1 MFKFRLFILVLI
13 VLLSPNIYSSDIL
26 DIYNRAIKYNND
38 LRIISNDNHI
48 SEELYDQTSSSLFP
62 DIGITAST
70 QENYTNK
77 YNGTGD
83 IKDYTSETASLTI
96 TQPILRI
103 YFFDELN
110 KAEAN
115 LDKSKIRV
123 DGYKKDLII
132 KSAELYFSLINSNN
146 TYKASIVKSNMMSLT
161 YQNAKKLFTNG
172 YITNVDLNKYKNN
185 LDIANIESDISD
197 NKLEL
202 AKQDIF
208 ILTGREVLDIHDLK
222 PIMDIN
228 FISYDSSS
236 LLSKAMQSFDAIK
249 LALLDVEISKHEMH
263 SNKSQHYPTVDLIA
277 TYDYSDTTGG
287 SRFGNV
293 TRESNTI
300 GLTLNV
306 PIYQGG
312 YQSSKVKE
320 SGYRYENA
328 KLNLDQLRRTTKRD
342 IIDKVNN
349 HNLLKKFIIANKDRY
364 KNTNLDY
371 LAIENGFQSGL
382 YTDVELKKAEYDLL
396 ISKHELVSNT
406 LKYLLIDLQLR
417 KYSSELSVQNVS
429 DINEMLIW

>member
-1 MFKFRLFILVLI
+1 
-13 VLLSPNIYSSDIL
+13 
-26 DIYNRAIKYNND
+26 
-38 LRIISNDNHI
+38 
-48 SEELYDQTSSSLFP
+48 
-62 DIGITAST
+62 
-70 QENYTNK
+70 
-77 YNGTGD
+77 
-83 IKDYTSETASLTI
+83 
-96 TQPILRI
+96 
-103 YFFDELN
+103 
-110 KAEAN
+110 
-115 LDKSKIRV
+115 
-123 DGYKKDLII
+123 
-132 KSAELYFSLINSNN
+132 
-146 TYKASIVKSNMMSLT
+146 
-161 YQNAKKLFTNG
+161 
-172 YITNVDLNKYKNN
+172 
-185 LDIANIESDISD
+185 
-197 NKLEL
+197 
-202 AKQDIF
+202 
-208 ILTGREVLDIHDLK
+208 
-222 PIMDIN
+222 
-228 FISYDSSS
+228 
-236 LLSKAMQSFDAIK
+236 MQSFDAIK

>member
-13 VLLSPNIYSSDIL
+13 ISLSPNIYSSDIL

-38 LRIISNDNHI
+38 LRIISNDNKI
-48 SEELYDQTSSSLFP
+48 SEELYNQTSSSLLP
-62 DIGITAST
+62 EIGITAST

-77 YNGTGD
+77 YSGTGD
-83 IKDYTSETASLTI
+83 IKDYTTETASLTI

-115 LDKSKIRV
+115 LDKSKVRV

-146 TYKASIVKSNMMSLT
+146 AYKASIIKSNMTSLS
-161 YQNAKKLFTNG
+161 YKNAKKLFING
-172 YITNVDLNKYKNN
+172 YITNVELNKYKNN
-185 LDIANIESDISD
+185 FDIAKIESDISK

-202 AKQDIF
+202 AKQDIY
-208 ILTGREVLDIHDLK
+208 ILTGREALDIHDLK
-222 PIMDIN
+222 PIMDID
-228 FISYDSSS
+228 FRSYNSSS
-236 LLSKAMQSFDAIK
+236 LLSKAMRSFDAIK
-249 LALLDVEISKHEMH
+249 LALLDVDISKYEMY
-263 SNKSQHYPTVDLIA
+263 SNKSQHYPTIDLIA
-277 TYDYSDTTGG
+277 TYDYSDTSGG
-287 SRFGNV
+287 SRLGKV

-300 GLTLNV
+300 GLTVNF

-320 SGYRYENA
+320 SKYKYENA
-328 KLNLDQLRRTTKRD
+328 KLNLDQLRRTVKRD

-349 HNLLKKFIIANKDRY
+349 HNLLKKYIIANKDRY

-371 LAIENGFQSGL
+371 LAIKNGFQSGL
-382 YTDVELKKAEYDLL
+382 YTDVELKEAEYNLV
-396 ISKHELVSNT
+396 ISKNELVSNT
-406 LKYLLIDLQLR
+406 LKYLLTDLQLR
-417 KYSSELSVQNVS
+417 KYSSELSIQNIIN
-429 DINEMLIW
+429 INEMLIW